1 MTLCVLAY
9 MMLRITVKQKVRR
22 KPNQGTKGTIAAIHP
37 SGPQDGQP
45 DGRIR
50 LSGQL
55 FITRN
60 GRTNTTILHQRS
72 FRVLLGAILC
82 LADDR
87 RRQVCRNVHK
97 SRGVHLL
104 EGKRLQCNYA
114 CHLDAL
120 QRAFVV
126 ALPNALFIP
135 LRGFDGVDHG
145 LSVKQLHTAIYRAT
159 RVHNLVVPG
168 RRQGRIT
175 PPPLDLFV
183 TTERLEITLFTQ
195 EDWSG
200 SYSPYTGGLTSG
212 AMLAGTKPDSA
223 ANLHTRLPMNPLPRR
238 YSSGALLTPHHY
250 QVERVLEIVESRNP
264 LQTFDLDCHCCLV
277 VLTKNEIVQQT
288 GGTSPI
294 K

>member
-1 MTLCVLAY
+1 M
-9 MMLRITVKQKVRR
+9 RR

-72 FRVLLGAILC
+72 LRVLLGAILR

-87 RRQVCRNVHK
+87 SRQVCRNVHK
-97 SRGVHLL
+97 TRGVHLL
-104 EGKRLQCNYA
+104 KGKRLQFNYA

-126 ALPNALFIP
+126 ALPNALFIS

-145 LSVKQLHTAIYRAT
+145 LSVKQLHTATHRAT
-159 RVHNLVVPG
+159 CVHNLVVPG

-175 PPPLDLFV
+175 PPPLDLLV
-183 TTERLEITLFTQ
+183 TTERFGITLFTQ
-195 EDWSG
+195 ED
-200 SYSPYTGGLTSG
+200 
-212 AMLAGTKPDSA
+212 
-223 ANLHTRLPMNPLPRR
+223 
-238 YSSGALLTPHHY
+238 
-250 QVERVLEIVESRNP
+250 
-264 LQTFDLDCHCCLV
+264 
-277 VLTKNEIVQQT
+277 
-288 GGTSPI
+288 
-294 K
+294 